1 MLATRLERHE
11 VRLDD
16 DRELEPW
23 SMITTTPNIDPWF
36 KLSPA
41 AA

>member
-1 MLATRLERHE
+1 MLASLLERAE

-16 DRELEPW
+16 DRELEPR
-23 SMITTTPNIDPWF
+23 SMITTTPSIDPWF
-36 KLSPA
+36 RLEPA